1 MNNSTLPSRAFPP
14 PLHRNKQP
22 INTPLSVTD
31 VTYTKWPVHQNVWLI
46 GYGRKATIFFPIRIY
61 SYIFIHTN
69 IFMNSVMCVC
79 VHVREHVII
88 VIGSSVNV

>member
-1 MNNSTLPSRAFPP
+1 MAG
-14 PLHRNKQP
+14 
-22 INTPLSVTD
+22 TPECLA
-31 VTYTKWPVHQNVWLI
+31 HWLWKES
-46 GYGRKATIFFPIRIY
+46 YNFFPIRIY